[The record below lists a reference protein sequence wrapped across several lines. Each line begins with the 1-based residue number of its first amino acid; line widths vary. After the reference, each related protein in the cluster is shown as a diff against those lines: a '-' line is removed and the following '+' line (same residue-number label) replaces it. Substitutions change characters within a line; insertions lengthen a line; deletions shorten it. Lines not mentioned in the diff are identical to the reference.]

1 MAVWFLRGLRRG
13 VVTTGYPDTVDDWA
27 ASLPTPPAFRPEL
40 LTPELAD
47 RLVGAC
53 PGPALRRDGAELVV
67 DLGACTACGA
77 CIREGSPAVLPSGMW
92 ELATRTREA
101 LVQRIPIAGGPG

>member
-13 VVTTGYPDTVDDWA
+13 VVTTRYPKAVEMWA

-40 LTPELAD
+40 LTTELVD
-47 RLVGAC
+47 RLVETC
-53 PGPALRRDGAELVV
+53 PGPALRRNAATLVV

-77 CIREGSPAVLPSGMW
+77 CIREGAPAVTPSGVW
-92 ELATRTREA
+92 ELATRDRAA
-101 LVQRIPIAGGPG
+101 LVQQIPITGAS